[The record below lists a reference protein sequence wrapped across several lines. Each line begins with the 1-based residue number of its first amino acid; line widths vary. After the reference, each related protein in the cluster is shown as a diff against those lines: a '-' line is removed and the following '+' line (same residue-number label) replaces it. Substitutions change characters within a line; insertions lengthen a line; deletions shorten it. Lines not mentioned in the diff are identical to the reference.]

1 MSDTLK
7 NIKCLSDT
15 LDHSLEICKLF
26 KYSPRRDAIFHKL
39 HQELSPQAPGIRN
52 LCPTRWTVR
61 ALSLESIH
69 VNYTTLEATWN
80 EASEVATQSE
90 VKSRING
97 VASKTKEFDFLF
109 GLMLAERILD
119 NLSKTIQATIM
130 PAVEARRLSKL
141 CIEVFKKI
149 RTEGCFDQFWELTK
163 LTQRLL
169 NVKDPRP
176 ALPRA
181 RKKPLRYKDDN
192 GEAYHP
198 SNPKDHYR
206 QIYYQCPDGA
216 IMTIDNRFNQKDF
229 IMYSKLEE
237 LIVKAATK
245 MEYTQELQEVIEF
258 YGADFNASDLETHLE
273 LLGQMEIEV
282 SGEKLSFSD
291 IHQHFKSLSTMQLS
305 LVSQVTS
312 LVKLILLMPAT
323 NAVSE
328 RSASAMH
335 HVKTYLR
342 STMTQSRLN
351 NIMVLHIH
359 KHLTDSVDH
368 KQVLNDLHLPM
379 NFW

>member
-1 MSDTLK
+1 M
-7 NIKCLSDT
+7 
-15 LDHSLEICKLF
+15 
-26 KYSPRRDAIFHKL
+26 
-39 HQELSPQAPGIRN
+39 
-52 LCPTRWTVR
+52 
-61 ALSLESIH
+61 
-69 VNYTTLEATWN
+69 
-80 EASEVATQSE
+80 
-90 VKSRING
+90 
-97 VASKTKEFDFLF
+97 KEFDFLF
-109 GLMLAERILD
+109 SLMLAERILKHTD
-119 NLSKTIQATIM
+119 NLSKTIQATVM

-141 CIEVFKKI
+141 CTEVFKKI
-149 RTEGCFDQFWELTK
+149 RTENCFDQFWELTK
-163 LTQRLL
+163 LTQHLL
-169 NVKDPRP
+169 NVKDP

-181 RKKPLRYKDDN
+181 RKRPLRYEDDN

-198 SNPKDHYR
+198 STPKDHYR
-206 QIYYQCPDGA
+206 QIYYQCLDGA
-216 IMTIDNRFNQKDF
+216 IMTIDTRFNQKDF

-245 MEYTQELQEVIEF
+245 MEYTQELQEVIKF

-323 NAVSE
+323 NADSE
-328 RSASAMH
+328 RSTAAMR

-368 KQVLNDLHLPM
+368 KQVLNDFVSANDERRRIFG
-379 NFW
+379 NF